1 MTSEVALNKLKVEK
15 SEVHVVEVRGHLG
28 TFESR
33 QEPDRKDGSC
43 LQNQEYLTVRKG
55 VALLRGGGWGGGDFP
70 PRVET
75 ALLWVWMKERSGS
88 YTSGDDSRAIPSR

>member
-1 MTSEVALNKLKVEK
+1 MTSEVALNKLKMEK
-15 SEVHVVEVRGHLG
+15 SQVHAVEVRGHLC

-55 VALLRGGGWGGGDFP
+55 VTLLRRVGWGGGDFSQ
-70 PRVET
+70 RVET
-75 ALLWVWMKERSGS
+75 ALLWVRMKERHGS
-88 YTSGDDSRAIPSR
+88 YTSEDDNRAIPSR